1 MGWICRPGECEAI
14 STQAE
19 VPKELR
25 TISRQSYTTHQGI
38 AAMLIVIC
46 YLVVIVNV
54 RFVYCQC
61 MSVLWS
67 HQTGVHACGDVSSRW
82 GSLIR
87 LLLPHHFLCVLD
99 HLLTLHSLTDSAV
112 DFLLLIECSLE
123 WSHGMHIEIKSTCY
137 QATARPQAL
146 FVAACYTP
154 IKSWPSLPRLVKHR

>member
-1 MGWICRPGECEAI
+1 M
-14 STQAE
+14 
-19 VPKELR
+19 PKELH
-25 TISRQSYTTHQGI
+25 TDSCQSYTSRQGI

-61 MSVLWS
+61 MSILWT

-123 WSHGMHIEIKSTCY
+123 WSH
-137 QATARPQAL
+137 
-146 FVAACYTP
+146 
-154 IKSWPSLPRLVKHR
+154 

>member
-1 MGWICRPGECEAI
+1 
-14 STQAE
+14 
-19 VPKELR
+19 
-25 TISRQSYTTHQGI
+25 
-38 AAMLIVIC
+38 MLIVIC

-61 MSVLWS
+61 MSVLCT

-87 LLLPHHFLCVLD
+87 LLLPHHFPCVLD

-123 WSHGMHIEIKSTCY
+123 WSH
-137 QATARPQAL
+137 
-146 FVAACYTP
+146 
-154 IKSWPSLPRLVKHR
+154 

>member
-1 MGWICRPGECEAI
+1 MWVGFACRPGECEAV

-19 VPKELR
+19 VPKELCTDSVR
-25 TISRQSYTTHQGI
+25 SYTTHQGI

-61 MSVLWS
+61 MSVLWT

-123 WSHGMHIEIKSTCY
+123 CSH
-137 QATARPQAL
+137 
-146 FVAACYTP
+146 
-154 IKSWPSLPRLVKHR
+154 

>member
-1 MGWICRPGECEAI
+1 M
-14 STQAE
+14 
-19 VPKELR
+19 PKELHTDSVR
-25 TISRQSYTTHQGI
+25 LYTTRQGI

-61 MSVLWS
+61 MSVLWT

-137 QATARPQAL
+137 QATKAL

-154 IKSWPSLPRLVKHR
+154 IESWPSLPRLVKHR